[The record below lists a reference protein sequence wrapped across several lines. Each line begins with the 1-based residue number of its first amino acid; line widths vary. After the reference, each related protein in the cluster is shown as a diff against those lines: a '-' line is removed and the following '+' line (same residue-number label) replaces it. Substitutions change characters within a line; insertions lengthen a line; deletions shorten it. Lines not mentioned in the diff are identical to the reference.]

1 MLRISLWYL
10 RIGLVCRW
18 PPENLRPV
26 ALFVL
31 STVSFPMISTA
42 LPGELKTVRILI
54 ADDQDLICSGL
65 ELILGRQPGMDVCAT
80 ALSGKEAVEKAI
92 RLQPDVAVLDV
103 EMNGMNGMEC
113 ARAIRKAVPTC
124 EVMLFTGMET
134 DELMRE
140 AFLSGA
146 KSFILKSDAKT
157 HLLDAI
163 RSLAQH
169 KPYFTSKVSEV
180 IFSRLLR
187 PTRPRPGEGQEASRL
202 TSHEVEIVRR
212 LALGD
217 GNRELAERLGVNLR
231 TAEGQRAAVMK
242 KMKFESLA
250 DLVRYAARNGII
262 EV

>member
-1 MLRISLWYL
+1 
-10 RIGLVCRW
+10 
-18 PPENLRPV
+18 
-26 ALFVL
+26 
-31 STVSFPMISTA
+31 MISTA
-42 LPGELKTVRILI
+42 PPAEVKTVRILV
-54 ADDQDLICSGL
+54 ADDQDLICAGL
-65 ELILGRQPGMDVCAT
+65 ELILGRQSDMEVCAT
-80 ALSGKEAVEKAI
+80 ARSGREALEKAI

-103 EMNGMNGMEC
+103 EMAGMNGMEC
-113 ARAIRKAVPTC
+113 TRAIRKAIPAC

-134 DELMRE
+134 DDLMRE
-140 AFLSGA
+140 AFLCGA

-163 RSLAQH
+163 RALAQH
-169 KPYFTSKVSEV
+169 KPYFTTKVSEV

-187 PTRPRPGEGQEASRL
+187 PARARAAESESTGRL
-202 TSHEVEIVRR
+202 TPHEEEIVRR

-217 GNRELAERLGVNLR
+217 GNRELAEKLGVNLR
-231 TAEGQRAAVMK
+231 TAEGQRAALMK